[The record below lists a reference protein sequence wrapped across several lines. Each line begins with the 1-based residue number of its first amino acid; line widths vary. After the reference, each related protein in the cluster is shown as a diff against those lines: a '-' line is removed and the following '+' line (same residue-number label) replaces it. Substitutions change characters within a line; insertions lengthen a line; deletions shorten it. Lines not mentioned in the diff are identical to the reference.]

1 MNQQFNIVDMAGVP
15 KPKMFLQGQA
25 QKDSLIN
32 KNLYSDL
39 I

>member
-1 MNQQFNIVDMAGVP
+1 MKQQFNIVDMAEVP

-32 KNLYSDL
+32 KKIY
-39 I
+39 IKI

>member
-1 MNQQFNIVDMAGVP
+1 MKQQFNIVP

-32 KNLYSDL
+32 KKIY
-39 I
+39 IQI